1 MASEKMYL
9 YQRPKHNI
17 IRVPERL
24 PNGATRFVEAA
35 VSAFQGIEYA
45 IRGTSLKEPTFVE
58 ALRVLRKIENASHE
72 VPALQHRYLVLKPS
86 ERKLVEQ
93 AVTKFN
99 WSEFCTNN
107 TIDVWLQW
115 GDFLEGFDS
124 ESDVYADTWQAFDPL
139 NPTKE
144 YAEWKQQ
151 HQIALEKYNQ
161 SVANAEAAALKST
174 QPVGA
179 PTVDAEAAA
188 TAPVTEQAVAAQ
200 VAATETAADSSDV
213 SNTEA

>member
-1 MASEKMYL
+1 MAIEKQYL
-9 YQRPKHNI
+9 YQRPKHTV
-17 IRVPERL
+17 IRVPDRL

-58 ALRVLRKIENASHE
+58 ALRVLRKIEKASHE

-86 ERKLVEQ
+86 ERKLIEQ

-107 TIDVWLQW
+107 NIDVWIQW
-115 GDFLEGFDS
+115 GDFLDGFDS
-124 ESDVYADTWQAFDPL
+124 ESDIYAETWQAFDPL

-151 HQIALEKYNQ
+151 HQTALEKYNQ
-161 SVANAEAAALKST
+161 SIADAEAAVLKST
-174 QPVGA
+174 QPEGA
-179 PTVDAEAAA
+179 AAVAAEAAA
-188 TAPVTEQAVAAQ
+188 TAPVTETAANAPA
-200 VAATETAADSSDV
+200 AATEADTA
-213 SNTEA
+213 TESAPAQEA